1 MSVPSVGV
9 EEEFLLVDPRTG
21 EPVPRNAEV
30 ARHAAERGVDLQL
43 ELTTCQVE
51 TATDKADTSTGLR
64 EQITRLRRLTAEA
77 AEAAGASLLA
87 VGLPPT
93 VPHHFPITDT
103 PRYHRIADRFGM
115 IAHEQAPQ
123 WPSSHETL
131 VPVSMSWRRRTVASD
146 ASGSLMMVR
155 GWPLTQIVFLSIV
168 GLLAQK
174 GMVKRDGAGGSCGGR
189 CGGHAP
195 AVGGTDGAASRAYAM
210 FISHNDRYSIGAKR
224 EPASGCLSPAR
235 RDTLLLTE

>member
-1 MSVPSVGV
+1 MSAPSVGV

-87 VGLPPT
+87 VGLPQRCRTTFRSP
-93 VPHHFPITDT
+93 T
-103 PRYHRIADRFGM
+103 PRA
-115 IAHEQAPQ
+115 
-123 WPSSHETL
+123 T
-131 VPVSMSWRRRTVASD
+131 T
-146 ASGSLMMVR
+146 GS
-155 GWPLTQIVFLSIV
+155 PT
-168 GLLAQK
+168 
-174 GMVKRDGAGGSCGGR
+174 GS
-189 CGGHAP
+189 
-195 AVGGTDGAASRAYAM
+195 
-210 FISHNDRYSIGAKR
+210 
-224 EPASGCLSPAR
+224 E
-235 RDTLLLTE
+235 